1 MNEDFLLLAGL
12 ILGFMLVMLILG
24 HIQEWR
30 KDKKSD

>member
-30 KDKKSD
+30 KNKNPD